1 MRIEQIHDLMI
12 ESFKENK
19 TFSFP
24 INGTSMQP
32 LLHKNDL
39 VELTDKFEI
48 KKNDILFYK
57 RLDNTYVLHRVVKI
71 KGDVLYIVGDH
82 QVKKEIVYENQLIAK
97 AISYTKKNKKYF
109 FKGIKYKIYLF
120 TLKFYIIRKIYSKF
134 M

>member
-1 MRIEQIHDLMI
+1 MRIEQIYDLMI

-82 QVKKEIVYENQLIAK
+82 QVKKEIVYDNQVIAK

-109 FKGIKYKIYLF
+109 LKGFKYKIYLF

>member
-109 FKGIKYKIYLF
+109 FKGFKYKIYLF